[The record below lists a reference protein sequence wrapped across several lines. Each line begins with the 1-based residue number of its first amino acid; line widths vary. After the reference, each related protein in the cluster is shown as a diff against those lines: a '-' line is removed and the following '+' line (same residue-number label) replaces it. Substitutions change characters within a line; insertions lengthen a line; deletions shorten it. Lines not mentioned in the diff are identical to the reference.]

1 MNEKEKEEQTEFE
14 KIPIAHYKDDLKE
27 KQKRMQMKL
36 ESTINRY
43 KLEALK
49 DAVRI
54 CKDTGLFCPDD
65 MESMGEK
72 EESELKNLL
81 STFADQE
88 KDWEPSATEPNR
100 EEKKS
105 DSLTTKE
112 KFNMLIDVKNDL
124 YKAMS
129 IVEARGNEDCLKQ
142 LLHNCDDRVTK
153 LLSSLLD

>member
-1 MNEKEKEEQTEFE
+1 MNEKEREEQTEFE
-14 KIPIAHYKDDLKE
+14 KIPTAHYKDDLKE

-72 EESELKNLL
+72 EENELKNLL